1 MPSFKV
7 KVYYINKD
15 TTERNRGG
23 GGENKKVKYKKRL
36 PIKKKNQTKNSI
48 LNHGGTNSATPAHSA
63 SRKSQSE
70 AVLAQHEEGA
80 ELAPSNY

>member
-15 TTERNRGG
+15 TTERNRRGG
-23 GGENKKVKYKKRL
+23 GRTKKWN
-36 PIKKKNQTKNSI
+36 IKNGYQLKKNQTKNSI
-48 LNHGGTNSATPAHSA
+48 LNHRGTNSATPAHSA

>member
-15 TTERNRGG
+15 TTERNRRG

-36 PIKKKNQTKNSI
+36 PIKKK
-48 LNHGGTNSATPAHSA
+48 PD
-63 SRKSQSE
+63 
-70 AVLAQHEEGA
+70 
-80 ELAPSNY
+80 

>member
-36 PIKKKNQTKNSI
+36 PIKKKK
-48 LNHGGTNSATPAHSA
+48 PD
-63 SRKSQSE
+63 
-70 AVLAQHEEGA
+70 
-80 ELAPSNY
+80 